1 VAQFIRG
8 DVMFNLFQKSDVQK
22 TNLETVNIDKDGIVS
37 LNLKNEV
44 VKDKIKKQIGKLK
57 QFDNQ
62 LLNTQ

>member
-1 VAQFIRG
+1 
-8 DVMFNLFQKSDVQK
+8 MFNLKQKSDVQK